1 MAKKQALGRGLSALL
16 PDHPQFEQEQDQERI
31 LQIAV
36 SRIHPDPE
44 QPRRSFD
51 EEKLAELAD
60 SIRELGVMQP
70 LLLAKTPDGDYR
82 IVAGERRYRAAV
94 SAGLQKLPCIVRHY
108 SPEQLAEASLIEN
121 IQREDLSA
129 LEEAAAYRRLMDGFG
144 YTQEQLAQKLGKSR
158 SYLANTLRLLQLPGQ
173 YRAMVEDGRLSPGHA
188 RAVLSL
194 SDPLAQSRLVD
205 AIIARSLSVRDAE
218 KMARDLADDKK
229 QKPAADGGSRMRDA
243 HFCDLEKRFR
253 GSLGMPV
260 KLSGSLDKG
269 KLVISYNSGDDLEN
283 LMEKLLEDE

>member
-121 IQREDLSA
+121 IQRADVNPV
-129 LEEAAAYRRLMDGFG
+129 EEARAYYKLMELGG
-144 YTQEQLAQKLGKSR
+144 LKQEEVAQKVG
-158 SYLANTLRLLQLPGQ
+158 
-173 YRAMVEDGRLSPGHA
+173 
-188 RAVLSL
+188 
-194 SDPLAQSRLVD
+194 
-205 AIIARSLSVRDAE
+205 
-218 KMARDLADDKK
+218 
-229 QKPAADGGSRMRDA
+229 
-243 HFCDLEKRFR
+243 
-253 GSLGMPV
+253 
-260 KLSGSLDKG
+260 
-269 KLVISYNSGDDLEN
+269 
-283 LMEKLLEDE
+283 